1 MGNTYITQFL
11 PSSSIRY
18 DSPPQLIML
27 APALLSTFL
36 GTGINSVNLPGV
48 MVVDTITSEVF
59 MVTGIGNNPNLSKTN
74 ISWLHVKHSEW
85 SKLI

>member
-1 MGNTYITQFL
+1 MHKHIDNTYITLYL
-11 PSSSIRY
+11 PSSLIRY

-27 APALLSTFL
+27 DPALLSTFL

-59 MVTGIGNNPNLSKTN
+59 MVTGVGGDPDVPKMNAF
-74 ISWLHVKHSEW
+74 
-85 SKLI
+85 